1 MPRLQPK
8 RRDCGIGNQSV
19 KGMARFLCSALTSIA
34 IVSPAYADAVWHCSR
49 NAQNASQVEEVSSIA
64 NPFALASVNDSAEVI
79 GISVRDLIDI
89 YTGTPVSVSGLPMSA
104 CFSLGDDG
112 STVAALSSLGISQG
126 VIQSLSRQSSIV
138 QNNLFY
144 VRDESE
150 MLSCIAKHF
159 PAVGYLMQ
167 PTESA
172 QVQPCF

>member
-1 MPRLQPK
+1 MK
-8 RRDCGIGNQSV
+8 C
-19 KGMARFLCSALTSIA
+19 MARLLCYGLASIA
-34 IVSPAYADAVWHCSR
+34 IVSPAWADAVWHCSR
-49 NAQNASQVEEVSSIA
+49 NAQSDSQVQELSSIA
-64 NPFALASVNDSAEVI
+64 NQFAIASLNGSAEVI

-89 YTGTPVSVSGLPMSA
+89 YTGTPVRVSGLPMSA
-104 CFSLGDDG
+104 CFSLDDDG
-112 STVAALSSLGISQG
+112 LTGEALRSLGISQG

-159 PAVGYLMQ
+159 PAVGYLTQ
-167 PTESA
+167 PTESE